1 MKGDAMN
8 QFVEKHSDKV
18 VGALSSADRIVF
30 RGHLRPICWPEGL
43 EKFLG
48 LQGLLIKD
56 FKTFAPE
63 QSERIKQHAV
73 KLAERRGRPFE
84 YLSGGRIRKE
94 DRARSIAEHDGITR
108 GLVCVFST
116 LELCGT
122 FGITV
127 GKERPHIVSRR
138 RKCLCIYFYL
148 IDPVFGLM
156 HVRLQSWFPFT
167 IQICLN
173 GHEWLARK
181 MKRHDI
187 DFRQVDNA
195 FTWIA
200 DPPRAQR
207 FADKFQDLDW
217 PVILSRFAERANP
230 LLGTLISNMDYYWV
244 IDQAEF
250 ATDVMFQRP
259 SALKNL
265 YAKLLEHATLCFG
278 AEDVMTFLG
287 KRLNGVFK
295 GEVVSDFK
303 KRWPGA
309 RIKHRVKSNWIK
321 MYDKHGLVL
330 RVETVINDPKDF
342 RVRRK
347 SIRKGKPLM
356 AWRPMAKGVANLY
369 KYAEVAFAANRRYL
383 DALAV
388 IDDPAAAGQLICK
401 STRSIRKGSRS
412 FRGFN
417 PAAEQDVRLFSA
429 VMRGEHAIRG
439 FRNHDV
445 RQVMFPA
452 PINKQTERRYSAAVS
467 RMLKRLHV
475 HGLIAKTPRSRRWK
489 LTTKGQ
495 LLMSMAIKH
504 HQRFY
509 PETIEALAA

>member
-1 MKGDAMN
+1 MKGDAMDA
-8 QFVEKHSDKV
+8 FVCKHSDKI
-18 VGALSSADRIVF
+18 VGTLSSVDRIVF
-30 RGHLRPICWPEGL
+30 RGHLRPLCWPEGF
-43 EKFLG
+43 EKFMG
-48 LQGLLIKD
+48 LRGLLIKD

-84 YLSGGRIRKE
+84 YLSSGKIRKE
-94 DRARSIAEHDGITR
+94 DRARGIARRDGISR

-116 LELCGT
+116 LELCNT
-122 FGITV
+122 FGITI
-127 GKERPHIVSRR
+127 GKGRPRIVSRQ

-148 IDPVFGLM
+148 IDPTFGLM

-167 IQICLN
+167 IQICMN

-195 FTWIA
+195 FTWIEDA
-200 DPPRAQR
+200 PRAQR
-207 FADKFQDLDW
+207 FAEKFQDLDW
-217 PVILSRFAERANP
+217 PVILNRFAERANP
-230 LLGTLISNMDYYWV
+230 LLGTLITNMGYYWV
-244 IDQAEF
+244 TDQAEF
-250 ATDVMFQRP
+250 ATDVIFQRP

-295 GEVVSDFK
+295 GEVISDFK

-309 RIKHRVKSNWIK
+309 RIKHRVKNNWIK

-342 RVRRK
+342 MVRRK
-347 SIRKGKPLM
+347 SIRNGKPLVV
-356 AWRPMAKGVANLY
+356 WRAMAKGVANLY

-383 DALAV
+383 DALAL
-388 IDDPAAAGQLICK
+388 IDDPTAACQLICQ
-401 STRSIRKGSRS
+401 STKSIRKGTRS

-429 VMRGEHAIRG
+429 VMRGEHTIRG
-439 FRNHDV
+439 FRNRDI
-445 RQVMFPA
+445 RQVMFPTH
-452 PINKQTERRYSAAVS
+452 INKTTERRQSATVS

-475 HGLIAKTPRSRRWK
+475 HGLIAKIPRSRRWK
-489 LTTKGQ
+489 ITSKGQ

-504 HQRFY
+504 HLRFY
-509 PETIEALAA
+509 PQTIQALAA

>member
-1 MKGDAMN
+1 MKGDAMDK
-8 QFVEKHSDKV
+8 FIRKHSDKI
-18 VGALSSADRIVF
+18 VGKLSSVDRIVF

-43 EKFLG
+43 ETFMRLRG
-48 LQGLLIKD
+48 VLIKD
-56 FKTFAPE
+56 FKSFVCD

-73 KLAERRGRPFE
+73 KIAERRGRPYE
-84 YLSGGRIRKE
+84 YLRSGKIRKE
-94 DRARSIAEHDGITR
+94 DKARSIAQRDGITR
-108 GLVCVFST
+108 GLICVFSA
-116 LELCGT
+116 LELCNT
-122 FGITV
+122 FGIAI
-127 GKERPHIVSRR
+127 GKDRPRIVAKR

-148 IDPVFGLM
+148 IDPTFGLM

-181 MKRHDI
+181 MTRHHL
-187 DFRQVDNA
+187 DFCQLDNA

-200 DPPRAQR
+200 DPTRAQR
-207 FADKFQDLDW
+207 FADKFQALDW
-217 PVILSRFAERANP
+217 PMILRRFAERANP
-230 LLGTLISNMDYYWV
+230 LLGTLITDMEYYWV

-259 SALKNL
+259 AALKNL

-309 RIKHRVKSNWIK
+309 RIKHRVKNNWIK

-342 RVRRK
+342 MVRRT
-347 SIRKGKPLM
+347 SIRNGKPLM

-369 KYAEVAFAANRRYL
+369 KYAEVASAANQRYL
-383 DALAV
+383 NALAV
-388 IDDPAAAGQLICK
+388 IDDPSGACQLICQCSK
-401 STRSIRKGSRS
+401 PIRRGTRS

-417 PAAEQDVRLFSA
+417 PAAEQDIRLFSA
-429 VMRGEHAIRG
+429 VMRGEHTIRG
-439 FRNHDV
+439 FRNRDI
-445 RQVMFPA
+445 RQALFPS
-452 PINKQTERRYSAAVS
+452 PINKKSQRRHSAAVS

-489 LTTKGQ
+489 LSAKGL

-509 PETIEALAA
+509 PQTIQELAA

>member
-1 MKGDAMN
+1 MDK
-8 QFVEKHSDKV
+8 FVRKHSDKI
-18 VGALSSADRIVF
+18 VGTLSCVDRIVF

-43 EKFLG
+43 EKFMRLR
-48 LQGLLIKD
+48 GLLVKD
-56 FKTFAPE
+56 FKTFVAE

-73 KLAERRGRPFE
+73 KVAERRGRPFE
-84 YLSGGRIRKE
+84 YLNSGKIRKE
-94 DRARSIAEHDGITR
+94 QKARSIAQRDGITR

-116 LELCGT
+116 LELCDT
-122 FGITV
+122 FAIAI
-127 GKERPHIVSRR
+127 GKNRPHIVSRR

-148 IDPVFGLM
+148 IDPTFGLM
-156 HVRLQSWFPFT
+156 HVRLQSWVPFT

-181 MKRHDI
+181 MKRHNM
-187 DFRQVDNA
+187 DFRQLDNT
-195 FTWIA
+195 FTRIA
-200 DPPRAQR
+200 DPKRAQR

-217 PVILSRFAERANP
+217 PRILGRFAQRLNP
-230 LLGTLISNMDYYWV
+230 LLHTLIPNMDYYWV
-244 IDQAEF
+244 TDQAEF
-250 ATDVMFQRP
+250 ATDIMFRRP
-259 SALKNL
+259 SDLKNL

-295 GEVVSDFK
+295 GEIVSEFK

-347 SIRKGKPLM
+347 SIRNGKPLV

-369 KYAEVAFAANRRYL
+369 KYAEIAFRANQRYIN
-383 DALAV
+383 ALAV
-388 IDDPAAAGQLICK
+388 IDDPSTACQLLCQCTK
-401 STRSIRKGSRS
+401 PIRKGSRS

-417 PAAEQDVRLFSA
+417 PAAEQDILVFSA
-429 VMRGEHAIRG
+429 VMRGEHTIRG
-439 FRNHDV
+439 FRNRDV
-445 RQVMFPA
+445 RQVIFPV
-452 PINKQTERRYSAAVS
+452 PINKGTERRQSAAVS
-467 RMLKRLHV
+467 RIFKRLHI
-475 HGLIAKTPRSRRWK
+475 HGLIAKVPRSRRWK
-489 LTTKGQ
+489 ITTKGQ
-495 LLMSMAIKH
+495 LFMSMAIKH

-509 PETIEALAA
+509 PKTIQKLAACA